1 MPRAKFLIP
10 LTFILLAGVIDANS
24 RVAFSRPGNM
34 MRVPNMDINMYK
46 NLLAVNVSSEY
57 LSSSQSSSAF
67 SVNTMGKSGYLYGLS
82 FVRPVNPAN
91 SGELGF
97 HLQKNMFKY
106 GDVNVGA
113 GIQDIIFRQ
122 GSDSADDDGLDTK
135 GVSLFAVLSSVK
147 DFDDYAIA
155 TYLGF
160 GSGKIN
166 EDSHLY
172 VSNQKQNIG
181 VFLGFNFTTPF
192 LKKNGG
198 ANFMTEFDGKGLNI
212 GVSIPILKSTHINL
226 GITHFESFGDFATE
240 DRTDDWSA
248 LRGDAP
254 SITFGVGINVPRIF
268 GADEIEELGLD
279 EQLELGKQLGYGI
292 YGETD
297 SSILYYDLICTDV
310 VETLRDSIKV
320 SNNMIDNLNDYNNML
335 QHNEVVLVD
344 STRKNLLREQV
355 SQSNQNKAM
364 RHLSRSLR
372 FFYDEEYRNALSE
385 VNFAIELNPNLAIA
399 YGRRGSIYYK
409 LGDNRRAT
417 LNWNVAL
424 QLDPEFTE
432 IYDMLQA
439 ADENRLTPVEI
450 GKIQEN
456 IK

>member
-1 MPRAKFLIP
+1 MSKTKNLIP
-10 LTFILLAGVIDANS
+10 LIIILLAGVIEANS

-34 MRVPNMDINMYK
+34 IRVPNVDSDMYK

-67 SVNTMGKSGYLYGLS
+67 SVNTLAKSGYLYGIS
-82 FVRPVNPAN
+82 FVKPVNPAN
-91 SGELGF
+91 SAELGF
-97 HLQKNMFKY
+97 HLQKNMVEY
-106 GDVNVGA
+106 GDVKLDV
-113 GIQDIIFRQ
+113 GIQDVILRQ
-122 GSDSADDDGLDTK
+122 GSDIEDADGLDTK
-135 GVSLFAVLSSVK
+135 GVSLFAVLSSAK
-147 DFDDYAIA
+147 HFEDYAIA
-155 TYLGF
+155 THLGF

-172 VSNQKQNIG
+172 VSNPKQNIG

-198 ANFMTEFDGKGLNI
+198 INFLTEFDGKGLNI

-226 GITHFESFGDFATE
+226 GITHFENFGDFATE
-240 DRTDDWSA
+240 DRTGTDRADLSS
-248 LRGDAP
+248 DAP
-254 SITFGVGINVPRIF
+254 SITFGMGINVPRIID
-268 GADEIEELGLD
+268 ADEAEALS
-279 EQLELGKQLGYGI
+279 KQLGDGI

-297 SSILYYDLICTDV
+297 SSILYYDPICTDV

-320 SNNMIDNLNDYNNML
+320 SKYMIDNLNDYNNML
-335 QHNEVVLVD
+335 QHKEAVLVD

-372 FFYDEEYRNALSE
+372 FFYDEQFRNALSE

-439 ADENRLTPVEI
+439 ADENRLTSVKI

>member
-1 MPRAKFLIP
+1 MSKTKNLIP
-10 LTFILLAGVIDANS
+10 LIIILLAGVIEANS

-34 MRVPNMDINMYK
+34 IRVPNVDSDMYK

-67 SVNTMGKSGYLYGLS
+67 SVNTLAKSGYLYGIS
-82 FVRPVNPAN
+82 FVKPVNPAN
-91 SGELGF
+91 SAELGF
-97 HLQKNMFKY
+97 HLQKNMVEY
-106 GDVNVGA
+106 GDVKLDV
-113 GIQDIIFRQ
+113 GIQDIILRQ
-122 GSDSADDDGLDTK
+122 GSDIEDADGLDTK
-135 GVSLFAVLSSVK
+135 GVSLFAVLSSAK
-147 DFDDYAIA
+147 HFEDYAIA
-155 TYLGF
+155 THLGF

-172 VSNQKQNIG
+172 VSNPKQNIG

-198 ANFMTEFDGKGLNI
+198 INFLTEFDGKGLNI

-226 GITHFESFGDFATE
+226 GITHFENFGDFATE
-240 DRTDDWSA
+240 DRTDWSA
-248 LRGDAP
+248 LKGDAP
-254 SITFGVGINVPRIF
+254 SITFGMGINVPRIF
-268 GADEIEELGLD
+268 DADEAEKLS
-279 EQLELGKQLGYGI
+279 EQLGDGI

-297 SSILYYDLICTDV
+297 SSILYYDPICTDV

-320 SNNMIDNLNDYNNML
+320 SKNMIDNLNDYNNML
-335 QHNEVVLVD
+335 QHNEAVLTD
-344 STRKNLLREQV
+344 STRKNFLREQV

-439 ADENRLTPVEI
+439 SDENRLTPVIIE
-450 GKIQEN
+450 KIQEN

>member
-1 MPRAKFLIP
+1 MSKTKNLIP
-10 LTFILLAGVIDANS
+10 LIIILLAGVIEANS

-34 MRVPNMDINMYK
+34 MRVPNVDSDMYK

-67 SVNTMGKSGYLYGLS
+67 SVNTLAKSGYLYGIS
-82 FVRPVNPAN
+82 FVKPVNPAN
-91 SGELGF
+91 SAELGF
-97 HLQKNMFKY
+97 HLQKNMVEY
-106 GDVNVGA
+106 GDVKLDV
-113 GIQDIIFRQ
+113 GIQDVILRQ
-122 GSDSADDDGLDTK
+122 GSDIEDADGLDTK
-135 GVSLFAVLSSVK
+135 GVSLFAVLSSAK
-147 DFDDYAIA
+147 HFEDYAIA
-155 TYLGF
+155 THLGF

-172 VSNQKQNIG
+172 VSNPKQNIG

-198 ANFMTEFDGKGLNI
+198 INFLTEFDGKGLNI
-212 GVSIPILKSTHINL
+212 GVIVPILKSTYINL
-226 GITHFESFGDFATE
+226 GITHFENFGDFATE
-240 DRTDDWSA
+240 DRTGTDRADLS
-248 LRGDAP
+248 GGAP
-254 SITFGVGINVPRIF
+254 SITFGMGINVPRIF
-268 GADEIEELGLD
+268 DSDEAEELS
-279 EQLELGKQLGYGI
+279 KQLGDGI

-297 SSILYYDLICTDV
+297 SSILHYDPICTDV

-335 QHNEVVLVD
+335 QHKEVVLID

-355 SQSNQNKAM
+355 NQSNQNKAM

-372 FFYDEEYRNALSE
+372 FFYDEQFRNALSE
-385 VNFAIELNPNLAIA
+385 VNSAIELNPHLAIA

-439 ADENRLTPVEI
+439 ADENRLIPVEI
-450 GKIQEN
+450 GKTQEN

>member
-1 MPRAKFLIP
+1 MSKTKNLIP
-10 LTFILLAGVIDANS
+10 LIIILLAGVIEANS

-34 MRVPNMDINMYK
+34 IRVPSVDSDMYK

-67 SVNTMGKSGYLYGLS
+67 SVNTLAKSGYLYGIS
-82 FVRPVNPAN
+82 FVKPINPEN
-91 SGELGF
+91 SSELGF
-97 HLQKNMFKY
+97 HLQKNMVEY
-106 GDVNVGA
+106 GDVKLDV
-113 GIQDIIFRQ
+113 GIQDVILRQ
-122 GSDSADDDGLDTK
+122 GSDIEDADGLDTK
-135 GVSLFAVLSSVK
+135 GVSLFAVLSSAK
-147 DFDDYAIA
+147 HFEDYAIA
-155 TYLGF
+155 THLGF

-172 VSNQKQNIG
+172 VSTPKQNIG

-198 ANFMTEFDGKGLNI
+198 INFLTEFDGKGLNI

-226 GITHFESFGDFATE
+226 GITHFENFGDFATE
-240 DRTDDWSA
+240 DRTGTDRADLSS
-248 LRGDAP
+248 DAP
-254 SITFGVGINVPRIF
+254 SITFGMGINVPRIID
-268 GADEIEELGLD
+268 ADEAEALSKRLGD
-279 EQLELGKQLGYGI
+279 GI

-297 SSILYYDLICTDV
+297 SSILYYDPICTDV

-320 SNNMIDNLNDYNNML
+320 SKYMIDNLNDYNNML
-335 QHNEVVLVD
+335 QHKEAVLVD

-372 FFYDEEYRNALSE
+372 FFYNEQFRNALSE
-385 VNFAIELNPNLAIA
+385 VNSAIELNPNLSIA

-439 ADENRLTPVEI
+439 ADENRLKPLEI
-450 GKIQEN
+450 GKTQEN

>member
-1 MPRAKFLIP
+1 MSKTKNLIP
-10 LTFILLAGVIDANS
+10 LIIILLAGVIEANS

-34 MRVPNMDINMYK
+34 IRVPNVDSDMYK

-67 SVNTMGKSGYLYGLS
+67 SVNTLAKSGYLYGIS
-82 FVRPVNPAN
+82 FVKPVNPAN
-91 SGELGF
+91 SAELGF
-97 HLQKNMFKY
+97 HLQKNMVEY
-106 GDVNVGA
+106 GDVKLDV
-113 GIQDIIFRQ
+113 GIQDVILRQ
-122 GSDSADDDGLDTK
+122 GSDIEDADGLDTK
-135 GVSLFAVLSSVK
+135 GVSLFAVLSSAK
-147 DFDDYAIA
+147 HFEDYAIA
-155 TYLGF
+155 THLGF

-172 VSNQKQNIG
+172 VSNPKQNIG

-198 ANFMTEFDGKGLNI
+198 INFLTEFDGKGLNI

-226 GITHFESFGDFATE
+226 GITHFENFGDFATE
-240 DRTDDWSA
+240 DRTGTDRADLSS
-248 LRGDAP
+248 DAP
-254 SITFGVGINVPRIF
+254 SITFGMGINVPRIID
-268 GADEIEELGLD
+268 ADEAEALS
-279 EQLELGKQLGYGI
+279 KQLGDGI

-297 SSILYYDLICTDV
+297 SSILYYDPICTDV

-320 SNNMIDNLNDYNNML
+320 SKYMIDNLNDYNNML
-335 QHNEVVLVD
+335 QHKEAVLVD

-372 FFYDEEYRNALSE
+372 FFYDEQFRNALSE

-409 LGDNRRAT
+409 LGDSRRAT

-439 ADENRLTPVEI
+439 ADENRLTPIEI
-450 GKIQEN
+450 GKTQEN

>member
-1 MPRAKFLIP
+1 MSKAKNLIP
-10 LTFILLAGVIDANS
+10 LIIILLAGVIEANS

-34 MRVPNMDINMYK
+34 MRVPSVDSDMYK

-67 SVNTMGKSGYLYGLS
+67 SVNTLAKSGYLYGIS
-82 FVRPVNPAN
+82 FVKPVNPAN
-91 SGELGF
+91 SAELGF
-97 HLQKNMFKY
+97 HLQKNMVEY
-106 GDVNVGA
+106 GDVKLDV
-113 GIQDIIFRQ
+113 GIQDVILRQ
-122 GSDSADDDGLDTK
+122 GSDIEDADGLDTK
-135 GVSLFAVLSSVK
+135 GVSLFAVLSSAK
-147 DFDDYAIA
+147 HFEDYAIA
-155 TYLGF
+155 THLGF

-172 VSNQKQNIG
+172 VSNPKQNIG

-198 ANFMTEFDGKGLNI
+198 INFLTEFDGKGLNI

-226 GITHFESFGDFATE
+226 GITHFENFGDFATE
-240 DRTDDWSA
+240 DRTGNDRADLS
-248 LRGDAP
+248 GDAP
-254 SITFGVGINVPRIF
+254 SITFGMRINVPRLF
-268 GADEIEELGLD
+268 DADETEELKK
-279 EQLELGKQLGYGI
+279 LGDGI

-297 SSILYYDLICTDV
+297 SSILYYDPICTDV

-335 QHNEVVLVD
+335 QHKEVVLID

-355 SQSNQNKAM
+355 NQSNQNKAM

-372 FFYDEEYRNALSE
+372 FFYDEQFRNALSE
-385 VNFAIELNPNLAIA
+385 VNSAIELNPHLAIA

-439 ADENRLTPVEI
+439 ADENRLIPVEI
-450 GKIQEN
+450 GKTQEN

>member
-1 MPRAKFLIP
+1 MSKTKNLIP
-10 LTFILLAGVIDANS
+10 LIIILLAGVIEANS

-34 MRVPNMDINMYK
+34 IRVPNVDSDMYK

-67 SVNTMGKSGYLYGLS
+67 SVNTLAKSGYLYGIS
-82 FVRPVNPAN
+82 FVKPVNPAN
-91 SGELGF
+91 SAEIGF
-97 HLQKNMFKY
+97 HLQKNMLEY
-106 GDVNVGA
+106 GDVKLDV
-113 GIQDIIFRQ
+113 GIQDVILRQ
-122 GSDSADDDGLDTK
+122 GSDIEDADGLDTK
-135 GVSLFAVLSSVK
+135 GVSLFAVLSSAK
-147 DFDDYAIA
+147 HFEDYAIA
-155 TYLGF
+155 THLGF

-172 VSNQKQNIG
+172 VSNPKQNIG

-198 ANFMTEFDGKGLNI
+198 INFLTEFDGKGLNI

-226 GITHFESFGDFATE
+226 GITHFENFGDFATE
-240 DRTDDWSA
+240 DRTGTDRADLS
-248 LRGDAP
+248 GDAP
-254 SITFGVGINVPRIF
+254 SITFGMGINVPRIID
-268 GADEIEELGLD
+268 ADEAEALS
-279 EQLELGKQLGYGI
+279 KQLGDGI

-297 SSILYYDLICTDV
+297 SSILYYDPICTDV

-320 SNNMIDNLNDYNNML
+320 SKYMIDNLNDYNNML
-335 QHNEVVLVD
+335 QHNEAVLVD
-344 STRKNLLREQV
+344 STRKNFLREQV

-372 FFYDEEYRNALSE
+372 FFYDEQFRNALSE

-432 IYDMLQA
+432 IYDMLHA
-439 ADENRLTPVEI
+439 ADENRLTPIEI
-450 GKIQEN
+450 GKTQEN

>member
-1 MPRAKFLIP
+1 MPRAKLLFP
-10 LTFILLAGVIDANS
+10 LTFILFAGLIEANS

-34 MRVPNMDINMYK
+34 MRVPNVDTNMYK
-46 NLLAVNVSSEY
+46 NLLGVNVSSEY

-67 SVNTMGKSGYLYGLS
+67 SVNTIGKSGYLYGLS

-106 GDVNVGA
+106 GDVNIDL
-113 GIQDIIFRQ
+113 GIQDVIFRQ

-135 GVSLFAVLSSVK
+135 GVSLFAVLSSAK
-147 DFDDYAIA
+147 RFDDYAIA
-155 TYLGF
+155 THLGF

-172 VSNQKQNIG
+172 VSDQKQNIG
-181 VFLGFNFTTPF
+181 VFLGFNFTTPIM
-192 LKKNGG
+192 KKNGG
-198 ANFMTEFDGKGLNI
+198 INFLTEFDGKGLNI

-226 GITHFESFGDFATE
+226 GITHFENFGDFATE
-240 DRTDDWSA
+240 DRTDWSP
-248 LRGDAP
+248 LKGDAP
-254 SITFGVGINVPRIF
+254 SITFGMGINVPRIIDV
-268 GADEIEELGLD
+268 DEEGELS
-279 EQLELGKQLGYGI
+279 EQLGDGI
-292 YGETD
+292 YGKTD
-297 SSILYYDLICTDV
+297 SSILYYDPICTDV
-310 VETLRDSIKV
+310 VETLRDSIMV
-320 SNNMIDNLNDYNNML
+320 SKNLIDNLNDYNNML
-335 QHNEVVLVD
+335 QHNEAVLTD
-344 STRKNLLREQV
+344 STRKNFLREQV
-355 SQSNQNKAM
+355 NQSNQNKAM

-385 VNFAIELNPNLAIA
+385 VNFAIKLNPSLAIA

-439 ADENRLTPVEI
+439 SDENRLTPVIIE
-450 GKIQEN
+450 KIQEN

>member
-1 MPRAKFLIP
+1 MSKTKNLIP
-10 LTFILLAGVIDANS
+10 LIIILLVGVIEANS

-34 MRVPNMDINMYK
+34 IRVPNVDSDMYK

-67 SVNTMGKSGYLYGLS
+67 SVNILAKSGYLYGIS
-82 FVRPVNPAN
+82 FVKPVNPAN
-91 SGELGF
+91 SAEIGF
-97 HLQKNMFKY
+97 HLQKNMLEY
-106 GDVNVGA
+106 GDVKLDV
-113 GIQDIIFRQ
+113 GIQDVILRQ
-122 GSDSADDDGLDTK
+122 GSDIEGADGLDTK
-135 GVSLFAVLSSVK
+135 SVSLFAVLSSAK
-147 DFDDYAIA
+147 HFEDYAIA
-155 TYLGF
+155 THLGF

-172 VSNQKQNIG
+172 VSNPKQNIG

-198 ANFMTEFDGKGLNI
+198 INFLTEFDGKGLNI

-226 GITHFESFGDFATE
+226 GITHFENFGNFATE
-240 DRTDDWSA
+240 DRTGTDWADLS
-248 LRGDAP
+248 GDAP
-254 SITFGVGINVPRIF
+254 SITFGMGINVPRIID
-268 GADEIEELGLD
+268 ADEAEALS
-279 EQLELGKQLGYGI
+279 KQLGDGI

-297 SSILYYDLICTDV
+297 SSILYYDPICTDV

-320 SNNMIDNLNDYNNML
+320 SKYMIDNLNDYNNML
-335 QHNEVVLVD
+335 QHKEAVLVD

-372 FFYDEEYRNALSE
+372 FFYNEQFRNALSE
-385 VNFAIELNPNLAIA
+385 VNSAIELNPNLSIA

-439 ADENRLTPVEI
+439 ADENRLTPIEI
-450 GKIQEN
+450 GKTQEN

>member
-1 MPRAKFLIP
+1 MSKTKNLIP
-10 LTFILLAGVIDANS
+10 LIIILLVGVIEANS

-34 MRVPNMDINMYK
+34 IRVPNVDSDMYK

-67 SVNTMGKSGYLYGLS
+67 SVNILAKSGYLYGIS
-82 FVRPVNPAN
+82 FVKPVNPAN
-91 SGELGF
+91 SAEIGF
-97 HLQKNMFKY
+97 HLQKNMLEY
-106 GDVNVGA
+106 GDVKLDV
-113 GIQDIIFRQ
+113 GIQDVILRQ
-122 GSDSADDDGLDTK
+122 GSDIEGADGLDTK
-135 GVSLFAVLSSVK
+135 SVSLFAVLSSAK
-147 DFDDYAIA
+147 HFEDYAIA
-155 TYLGF
+155 THLGF

-172 VSNQKQNIG
+172 VSNPKQNIG

-198 ANFMTEFDGKGLNI
+198 INFLTEFDGKGLNI

-226 GITHFESFGDFATE
+226 GITHFENFGDFATE
-240 DRTDDWSA
+240 DRTGTDRADLSS
-248 LRGDAP
+248 DAP
-254 SITFGVGINVPRIF
+254 SITFGMGINVPRIID
-268 GADEIEELGLD
+268 ADEAEALSKRLGD
-279 EQLELGKQLGYGI
+279 GI

-297 SSILYYDLICTDV
+297 SSILYYDPICTDV

-320 SNNMIDNLNDYNNML
+320 SKYMIDNLNDYNNML
-335 QHNEVVLVD
+335 QHKEAVLVD

-372 FFYDEEYRNALSE
+372 FFYDEQFRNALSE

-409 LGDNRRAT
+409 LGDSRRAT

-439 ADENRLTPVEI
+439 ADENRLTSVKI

>member
-1 MPRAKFLIP
+1 MSKTKNLIP
-10 LTFILLAGVIDANS
+10 LIIILLVGVIEANS

-34 MRVPNMDINMYK
+34 IRVPNVDSDMYK

-67 SVNTMGKSGYLYGLS
+67 SVNILAKSGYLYGIS
-82 FVRPVNPAN
+82 FVKPVNPAN
-91 SGELGF
+91 SAEIGF
-97 HLQKNMFKY
+97 HLQKNMLEY
-106 GDVNVGA
+106 GDVKLDV
-113 GIQDIIFRQ
+113 GIQDVILRQ
-122 GSDSADDDGLDTK
+122 GSDIEGADGLDTK
-135 GVSLFAVLSSVK
+135 GVSLFAVLSSAK
-147 DFDDYAIA
+147 HFEDYAIA
-155 TYLGF
+155 THLGF

-172 VSNQKQNIG
+172 VSNPKQNIG

-198 ANFMTEFDGKGLNI
+198 INFLTEFDGKGLNI

-226 GITHFESFGDFATE
+226 GITHFENFGNFATE
-240 DRTDDWSA
+240 DRTGTDWADLS
-248 LRGDAP
+248 GDAP
-254 SITFGVGINVPRIF
+254 SITFGMGINVPRIID
-268 GADEIEELGLD
+268 ADEAEALS
-279 EQLELGKQLGYGI
+279 KQLGDGI

-297 SSILYYDLICTDV
+297 SSILYYDPICTDV

-320 SNNMIDNLNDYNNML
+320 SKYMIDNLNDYNNML
-335 QHNEVVLVD
+335 QHKEAVLVD

-372 FFYDEEYRNALSE
+372 FFYNEQFRNALSE
-385 VNFAIELNPNLAIA
+385 VNSAIELNPNLSIA

-439 ADENRLTPVEI
+439 ADENRLTPIEI
-450 GKIQEN
+450 GKTQEN

>member
-1 MPRAKFLIP
+1 MSKTKNLIP
-10 LTFILLAGVIDANS
+10 LIIILLAGVIEANS

-34 MRVPNMDINMYK
+34 IRVPNVDSDMYK

-67 SVNTMGKSGYLYGLS
+67 SVNTLAKSGYLYGIS
-82 FVRPVNPAN
+82 FVKPVNPAN
-91 SGELGF
+91 SAELGF
-97 HLQKNMFKY
+97 HLQKNMVEY
-106 GDVNVGA
+106 GDVKLDV
-113 GIQDIIFRQ
+113 GIQDIILRQ
-122 GSDSADDDGLDTK
+122 GSNTENADGLDTK
-135 GVSLFAVLSSVK
+135 GVSLFAVLSSAK
-147 DFDDYAIA
+147 HFEDYAIA
-155 TYLGF
+155 THLGF

-172 VSNQKQNIG
+172 VSNPKQNIG

-198 ANFMTEFDGKGLNI
+198 INFLTEFDGKGLNI

-226 GITHFESFGDFATE
+226 GITHFENFGDFATE
-240 DRTDDWSA
+240 DRTGTDWADLS
-248 LRGDAP
+248 GDAP
-254 SITFGVGINVPRIF
+254 SITFGMGINVPRIID
-268 GADEIEELGLD
+268 ADEAEALS
-279 EQLELGKQLGYGI
+279 KQLGDGI

-297 SSILYYDLICTDV
+297 SSILLYDPICTDV

-320 SNNMIDNLNDYNNML
+320 SRNMIDNLNDYNNML
-335 QHNEVVLVD
+335 QHNEAVLVD
-344 STRKNLLREQV
+344 STRKNFLREQV

-372 FFYDEEYRNALSE
+372 FFYDEQFRNALSE
-385 VNFAIELNPNLAIA
+385 VNSAIELNPNLAIA

-439 ADENRLTPVEI
+439 ADENRLKPVKIE
-450 GKIQEN
+450 KIQEN

>member
-1 MPRAKFLIP
+1 MSKTKNLIP
-10 LTFILLAGVIDANS
+10 LIIILLAGVIEANS

-34 MRVPNMDINMYK
+34 IRVPNVDSDMYK

-67 SVNTMGKSGYLYGLS
+67 SVNTLAKSGYLYGIS
-82 FVRPVNPAN
+82 FVKPVNPAN
-91 SGELGF
+91 SAELGF
-97 HLQKNMFKY
+97 HLQKNMVEY
-106 GDVNVGA
+106 GDVKLDV
-113 GIQDIIFRQ
+113 GIQDVILRQ
-122 GSDSADDDGLDTK
+122 GSDIEDADGLDTK
-135 GVSLFAVLSSVK
+135 GVSLFAVLSSAK
-147 DFDDYAIA
+147 HFEDYAIA
-155 TYLGF
+155 THLGF

-172 VSNQKQNIG
+172 VSNPKQNIG

-198 ANFMTEFDGKGLNI
+198 INFLTEFDGKGLNI

-226 GITHFESFGDFATE
+226 GITHFENFGDFATE
-240 DRTDDWSA
+240 DRTGTDRADLSS
-248 LRGDAP
+248 DAP
-254 SITFGVGINVPRIF
+254 SITFGMGINVPRIF
-268 GADEIEELGLD
+268 DADEAEELS
-279 EQLELGKQLGYGI
+279 EQLGDGI

-297 SSILYYDLICTDV
+297 SSILYYDPICTDV

-320 SNNMIDNLNDYNNML
+320 SKNMIDNLNDYNNML
-335 QHNEVVLVD
+335 QHKEAVLTD
-344 STRKNLLREQV
+344 STRKNFLREQV

-372 FFYDEEYRNALSE
+372 FFYDEQFRNALSE

-439 ADENRLTPVEI
+439 ADENRLTSVKI
-450 GKIQEN
+450 GKIQET

>member
-1 MPRAKFLIP
+1 MSKTKKLIP
-10 LTFILLAGVIDANS
+10 LIIILLAGVIEANS

-34 MRVPNMDINMYK
+34 IRVPNVDSDMYK

-67 SVNTMGKSGYLYGLS
+67 SVNTLAKSGYLYGIS
-82 FVRPVNPAN
+82 FVKPVNPAN
-91 SGELGF
+91 SAELGF
-97 HLQKNMFKY
+97 HLQKNMVEY
-106 GDVNVGA
+106 GDVKLDV
-113 GIQDIIFRQ
+113 GIQDVILRQ
-122 GSDSADDDGLDTK
+122 GSDIEDADGLDTK
-135 GVSLFAVLSSVK
+135 GVSLFAVLSSAK
-147 DFDDYAIA
+147 HFEDYAIA
-155 TYLGF
+155 THLGF

-172 VSNQKQNIG
+172 VSNPKQNIG

-198 ANFMTEFDGKGLNI
+198 INFLTEFDGKGLNI
-212 GVSIPILKSTHINL
+212 GVIVPILKSTYINL
-226 GITHFESFGDFATE
+226 GITHFENFGDFATE
-240 DRTDDWSA
+240 DRIGIDRADLS
-248 LRGDAP
+248 GGAP
-254 SITFGVGINVPRIF
+254 SITFGMGINVPRIF
-268 GADEIEELGLD
+268 DSDEAEELS
-279 EQLELGKQLGYGI
+279 KQLGDGI

-297 SSILYYDLICTDV
+297 SSILHYDPICTDV

-335 QHNEVVLVD
+335 QHKEVVLID

-355 SQSNQNKAM
+355 NQSNQNKAM

-372 FFYDEEYRNALSE
+372 FFYDEQFRNALSE
-385 VNFAIELNPNLAIA
+385 VNSAIELNPHLAIA

-439 ADENRLTPVEI
+439 ADENRLIPVEI
-450 GKIQEN
+450 GKTQEN

>member
-1 MPRAKFLIP
+1 MSKTKNLIP
-10 LTFILLAGVIDANS
+10 LIIILLAGVIEANS

-34 MRVPNMDINMYK
+34 IRVPNVDSDMYK

-67 SVNTMGKSGYLYGLS
+67 SVNTLAKSGYLYGIS
-82 FVRPVNPAN
+82 FVKPVNPAN
-91 SGELGF
+91 SAELGF
-97 HLQKNMFKY
+97 HLQKNMVEY
-106 GDVNVGA
+106 GDVKLDV
-113 GIQDIIFRQ
+113 GIQDVILRQ
-122 GSDSADDDGLDTK
+122 GSDIEDADGLDTK
-135 GVSLFAVLSSVK
+135 GVSLFAVLSSAK
-147 DFDDYAIA
+147 HFEDYAIA
-155 TYLGF
+155 THLGF

-172 VSNQKQNIG
+172 VSNPKQNIG

-198 ANFMTEFDGKGLNI
+198 INFLTEFDGKGLNI

-226 GITHFESFGDFATE
+226 GITHFENFGDFATE
-240 DRTDDWSA
+240 DRTGTDWADLS
-248 LRGDAP
+248 GGAP
-254 SITFGVGINVPRIF
+254 SITFGMGINVPRIF
-268 GADEIEELGLD
+268 DADDAEALS
-279 EQLELGKQLGYGI
+279 KQLGDGI

-297 SSILYYDLICTDV
+297 SSILYYDPICTDV

-320 SNNMIDNLNDYNNML
+320 SRNMIDNLNDYNNML
-335 QHNEVVLVD
+335 QHNEAVLVD
-344 STRKNLLREQV
+344 STRKNFLREQV

-372 FFYDEEYRNALSE
+372 FFYDEQFRNALSE

-439 ADENRLTPVEI
+439 ADENRLKPIEI
-450 GKIQEN
+450 GKIQEIN
-456 IK
+456 K

>member
-1 MPRAKFLIP
+1 MSKTKNLIP
-10 LTFILLAGVIDANS
+10 LIIILLAGVIEANS

-34 MRVPNMDINMYK
+34 IRVPNVDSDMYK

-67 SVNTMGKSGYLYGLS
+67 SVNTLAKSGYLYGIS
-82 FVRPVNPAN
+82 FVKPVNPTN
-91 SGELGF
+91 SAELGF
-97 HLQKNMFKY
+97 HLQKNMVEY
-106 GDVNVGA
+106 GDVKLDV
-113 GIQDIIFRQ
+113 GIQDVILRQ
-122 GSDSADDDGLDTK
+122 GSDIEGADGLDTK
-135 GVSLFAVLSSVK
+135 GVSLFAVLSSAK
-147 DFDDYAIA
+147 HFEDYAIA
-155 TYLGF
+155 THLGF

-172 VSNQKQNIG
+172 VSNPKQNIG

-198 ANFMTEFDGKGLNI
+198 INFLTEFDGKGLNI

-226 GITHFESFGDFATE
+226 GITHFENFGDFATE
-240 DRTDDWSA
+240 DRTGPDRADLSS
-248 LRGDAP
+248 DAP
-254 SITFGVGINVPRIF
+254 SITFGMGINVPRIF
-268 GADEIEELGLD
+268 DADEAEALS
-279 EQLELGKQLGYGI
+279 KQLGDGI

-297 SSILYYDLICTDV
+297 SSILYYDPICTDV

-320 SNNMIDNLNDYNNML
+320 GKYMIDNLNDYNNML
-335 QHNEVVLVD
+335 QHNEAVLVD
-344 STRKNLLREQV
+344 STRKNFLREQV

-372 FFYDEEYRNALSE
+372 FFYDEQFRNALSE

-439 ADENRLTPVEI
+439 ADENRLKPIEI
-450 GKIQEN
+450 GKTQEN
-456 IK
+456 NK

>member
-1 MPRAKFLIP
+1 MSKTKNLIP
-10 LTFILLAGVIDANS
+10 LIIILLAGVIEANS

-34 MRVPNMDINMYK
+34 IRVPNVDSDMYK

-67 SVNTMGKSGYLYGLS
+67 SVNTLAKSGYLYGIS
-82 FVRPVNPAN
+82 FVKPVNPAN
-91 SGELGF
+91 SAELGF
-97 HLQKNMFKY
+97 HLQKNMVEY
-106 GDVNVGA
+106 GDVKLDV
-113 GIQDIIFRQ
+113 GIQDVILRQ
-122 GSDSADDDGLDTK
+122 GSDIEDADGLDTK
-135 GVSLFAVLSSVK
+135 GVSLFAVLSSAK
-147 DFDDYAIA
+147 HFEDYAIA
-155 TYLGF
+155 THLGF

-172 VSNQKQNIG
+172 VSNPKQNIG

-198 ANFMTEFDGKGLNI
+198 INFLTEFDGKGLNI

-226 GITHFESFGDFATE
+226 GITHFENFGDFATE
-240 DRTDDWSA
+240 DRTGTDLADLS
-248 LRGDAP
+248 GDAP
-254 SITFGVGINVPRIF
+254 SLTFGMGINVPRIID
-268 GADEIEELGLD
+268 ADEAEALS
-279 EQLELGKQLGYGI
+279 KQLGDGI

-297 SSILYYDLICTDV
+297 SSILYYDPICTDV

-320 SNNMIDNLNDYNNML
+320 SKNMIDNLNDYNNML
-335 QHNEVVLVD
+335 QHKEAVLTD

-372 FFYDEEYRNALSE
+372 FFYDEQFRNALSE

-439 ADENRLTPVEI
+439 ADENRLTSVKI
-450 GKIQEN
+450 GKIQET

>member
-1 MPRAKFLIP
+1 MSKTKNLIP
-10 LTFILLAGVIDANS
+10 LIIILLAGVIEANS

-34 MRVPNMDINMYK
+34 IRIPNVENDRYK

-67 SVNTMGKSGYLYGLS
+67 SINTLTKSGYLYGIS

-91 SGELGF
+91 SGELSF
-97 HLQKNMFKY
+97 HLQKHMVEY
-106 GDVNVGA
+106 GDVKIDV
-113 GIQDIIFRQ
+113 GIQDVIFRQ
-122 GSDSADDDGLDTK
+122 GSDSEDDDGLDTK
-135 GVSLFAVLSSVK
+135 GVSLFAVLSSAK
-147 DFDDYAIA
+147 TFNDYAIA
-155 TYLGF
+155 THLGF

-172 VSNQKQNIG
+172 VSNPKQNIG

-192 LKKNGG
+192 LKNNGG
-198 ANFMTEFDGKGLNI
+198 INFMTEFDGKGLNI

-226 GITHFESFGDFATE
+226 GITHFENFGDFATE
-240 DRTDDWSA
+240 DRTGNDRADIS
-248 LRGDAP
+248 GDAP
-254 SITFGVGINVPRIF
+254 SITFGMRINVPRLF
-268 GADEIEELGLD
+268 DADEAEELKK
-279 EQLELGKQLGYGI
+279 LGDGI

-297 SSILYYDLICTDV
+297 SSILYYDPICTDV

-320 SNNMIDNLNDYNNML
+320 SNNMIGNLNDYNNML
-335 QHNEVVLVD
+335 QHKEVVLID

-355 SQSNQNKAM
+355 NQSNQNKAM

-372 FFYDEEYRNALSE
+372 FFYDEQFRNALSE
-385 VNFAIELNPNLAIA
+385 VNSAIELNPHLAIA

-439 ADENRLTPVEI
+439 ADENRLIPVEI
-450 GKIQEN
+450 GKTQEN

>member
-1 MPRAKFLIP
+1 MSKTKNLIP
-10 LTFILLAGVIDANS
+10 LIIILLVGVIEANS

-34 MRVPNMDINMYK
+34 IRVPNVDSDMYK

-67 SVNTMGKSGYLYGLS
+67 SVNILAKSGYLYGIS
-82 FVRPVNPAN
+82 FVKPVNPAN
-91 SGELGF
+91 SAEIGF
-97 HLQKNMFKY
+97 HLQKNMLEY
-106 GDVNVGA
+106 GDVKLDV
-113 GIQDIIFRQ
+113 GIQDVILRQ
-122 GSDSADDDGLDTK
+122 GSDIEGADGLDTK
-135 GVSLFAVLSSVK
+135 GVSLFAVLSSAK
-147 DFDDYAIA
+147 HFEDYAIA
-155 TYLGF
+155 THLGF

-172 VSNQKQNIG
+172 VSNPKQNIG

-198 ANFMTEFDGKGLNI
+198 INFLTEFDGKGLNI

-226 GITHFESFGDFATE
+226 GITHFENFGNFATE
-240 DRTDDWSA
+240 DRTGTDWADLS
-248 LRGDAP
+248 GDAP
-254 SITFGVGINVPRIF
+254 SITFGMGINVPRIID
-268 GADEIEELGLD
+268 ADEAEALS
-279 EQLELGKQLGYGI
+279 KQLGDGI

-297 SSILYYDLICTDV
+297 SSILYYDPICTDV

-320 SNNMIDNLNDYNNML
+320 SKYMIDNLNDYNNML
-335 QHNEVVLVD
+335 QHKEAVLVD

-372 FFYDEEYRNALSE
+372 FFYNEQFRNALSE
-385 VNFAIELNPNLAIA
+385 VNSAIELNPNLAIA

-439 ADENRLTPVEI
+439 VDENRLTPIEI
-450 GKIQEN
+450 GKTQEN

>member
-34 MRVPNMDINMYK
+34 MRVPNVDINMYK

-106 GDVNVGA
+106 GNMNVGA
-113 GIQDIIFRQ
+113 GIQDVIFRQ

-135 GVSLFAVLSSVK
+135 GVSLFAVLSSAK
-147 DFDDYAIA
+147 KIDDYAIA
-155 TYLGF
+155 THLGF

-192 LKKNGG
+192 MKKNGG
-198 ANFMTEFDGKGLNI
+198 INFLTEFDGKGLNI

-226 GITHFESFGDFATE
+226 GITHFENFGEFATE
-240 DRTDDWSA
+240 DRTDWSA
-248 LRGDAP
+248 LKGDAP
-254 SITFGVGINVPRIF
+254 SITFGMGINVPRIF
-268 GADEIEELGLD
+268 DADEAEELS
-279 EQLELGKQLGYGI
+279 EQLGDGI

-297 SSILYYDLICTDV
+297 SSILYYDPICTDV

-320 SNNMIDNLNDYNNML
+320 SRNMIDNLNDYNNML
-335 QHNEVVLVD
+335 QHNEAVLVD
-344 STRKNLLREQV
+344 STRKNFLREQV

-372 FFYDEEYRNALSE
+372 FFYDEQFRNALSE

-409 LGDNRRAT
+409 LGDSRRAT

-439 ADENRLTPVEI
+439 ADENRLTSVKI

>member
-1 MPRAKFLIP
+1 MSKTKNLIP
-10 LTFILLAGVIDANS
+10 LIIILLAGVIEANS

-34 MRVPNMDINMYK
+34 IRVPNVDSDMYK

-67 SVNTMGKSGYLYGLS
+67 SVNTLAKSGYLYGIS
-82 FVRPVNPAN
+82 FVKPVNPAN
-91 SGELGF
+91 SAEIGF
-97 HLQKNMFKY
+97 HLQKNMLEY
-106 GDVNVGA
+106 GDVKLDV
-113 GIQDIIFRQ
+113 GIQDVILRQ
-122 GSDSADDDGLDTK
+122 GSDIEGADGLDTK
-135 GVSLFAVLSSVK
+135 SVSLFAVLSSAK
-147 DFDDYAIA
+147 HFEDYAIA
-155 TYLGF
+155 THLGF

-172 VSNQKQNIG
+172 VSNPKQNIG

-198 ANFMTEFDGKGLNI
+198 INFLTEFDGKGLNI

-226 GITHFESFGDFATE
+226 GITHFENFGDFATE
-240 DRTDDWSA
+240 DRTGTDRADLSS
-248 LRGDAP
+248 DAP
-254 SITFGVGINVPRIF
+254 SITFGMGINVPRIID
-268 GADEIEELGLD
+268 ADEAEALS
-279 EQLELGKQLGYGI
+279 KQLGDGI

-297 SSILYYDLICTDV
+297 SSILYYDPICTDV

-320 SNNMIDNLNDYNNML
+320 SKYMIDNLNDYNNML
-335 QHNEVVLVD
+335 QHKEAVLVD

-372 FFYDEEYRNALSE
+372 FFYDEQFRNALSE
-385 VNFAIELNPNLAIA
+385 VSFAIELNPNLAIA

-409 LGDNRRAT
+409 LGDSRRAT

-439 ADENRLTPVEI
+439 ADENRLTPIEI
-450 GKIQEN
+450 GKTQEN